1 MKPVI
6 ITLNSD
12 GKVVM
17 SVDEFKRHMD
27 NAYNQGYSDG
37 NSSHSIAYY
46 NAPKNWWEDL
56 TVATLCDTTSHPSE
70 TTTTTTAT
78 LNNVNTIDDNQM
90 SISDY
95 VKTKGG
101 I

>member
-6 ITLNSD
+6 ITINSD

-27 NAYNQGYSDG
+27 SAYNQGYSDG
-37 NSSHSIAYY
+37 NSTHSITYL
-46 NAPKNWWEDL
+46 NANKPWWEDL
-56 TVATLCDTTSHPSE
+56 TINGGLTTTLCSDTNT
-70 TTTTTTAT
+70 TTTTTTA
-78 LNNVNTIDDNQM
+78 IDDTQL

-95 VKTKGG
+95 LRAKGE
-101 I
+101 